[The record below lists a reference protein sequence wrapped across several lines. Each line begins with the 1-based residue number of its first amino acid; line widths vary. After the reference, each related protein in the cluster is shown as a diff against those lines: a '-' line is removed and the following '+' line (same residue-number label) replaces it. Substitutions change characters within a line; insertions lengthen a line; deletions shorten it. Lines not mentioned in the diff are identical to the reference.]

1 MQDAQL
7 SASLLPSID
16 RRSLSAAVTAR
27 LRDLIVEGALLPGA
41 RLNERVLC
49 AQLEVSRTPL
59 RDAFKTLA
67 AEGLIDLLPNRGA
80 QVSRMSGDEIEQT
93 FEVMGALE
101 GLAGELACS
110 RIDDAEVDE
119 IRALHFEM
127 LAAHVRRDLPAY
139 YRLNHAI
146 HDRINAAACNAVL
159 TATYLQINSR
169 IQSLRFRSNFN
180 REKWDV
186 AVREHSAMLDALE
199 RRDGAQL
206 RSVLMQ
212 HLRNKRDAVLAN
224 LQADASHPST
234 PAADTVLEKIK

>member
-1 MQDAQL
+1 MHDAQ
-7 SASLLPSID
+7 APAMLLPAID
-16 RRSLSAAVTAR
+16 RRSLSAAVTTR
-27 LRDLIVEGALLPGA
+27 LRDLIVEGSLAPGA

-49 AQLEVSRTPL
+49 EQLAVSRTPL

-80 QVSRMSGDEIEQT
+80 QVSRMAAPEIEQT

-101 GLAGELACS
+101 GLAGELACA
-110 RIDDAEVDE
+110 RIQQPEVDE

-146 HDRINAAACNAVL
+146 HDRINAAACNTVL

-186 AVREHSAMLDALE
+186 AVQEHSAMLDALE

-206 RSVLMQ
+206 RSILMQ

-224 LQADASHPST
+224 LQAAASAQPEPTS
-234 PAADTVLEKIK
+234 